1 MCVYILFDL
10 CVYTS
15 TLRYKLIK
23 QHTSVP
29 ASYANYT
36 TTKLVKNK
44 NKQDDIF
51 NKMQRVGF
59 ALNKQG
65 EEGSKDKTG
74 RNTDETRLDMS

>member
-1 MCVYILFDL
+1 MPIILQQNLLKIKTNRMIF
-10 CVYTS
+10 
-15 TLRYKLIK
+15 LI
-23 QHTSVP
+23 
-29 ASYANYT
+29 
-36 TTKLVKNK
+36 
-44 NKQDDIF
+44 